1 MPDQIRLGHR
11 RRLPGDAHPT
21 VQVGPP
27 PITGVGVAARSAA
40 AQVGAAFGVDRPAH
54 RRPTAER
61 YIAAARRAGTG
72 AAYLV
77 ALAVTVLLA
86 VMVLGAL
93 VAACRLVWSYAL
105 GGV

>member
-11 RRLPGDAHPT
+11 RRLGDAHPT

-40 AQVGAAFGVDRPAH
+40 AHIGAAFGVDRPAH
-54 RRPTAER
+54 RRPASER
-61 YIAAARRAGTG
+61 YAAAGRGVG
-72 AAYLV
+72 AALAYLV
-77 ALAVTVLLA
+77 AFAVV
-86 VMVLGAL
+86 AL
-93 VAACRLVWSYAL
+93 VAAVVIGALALAARIVWSYAL